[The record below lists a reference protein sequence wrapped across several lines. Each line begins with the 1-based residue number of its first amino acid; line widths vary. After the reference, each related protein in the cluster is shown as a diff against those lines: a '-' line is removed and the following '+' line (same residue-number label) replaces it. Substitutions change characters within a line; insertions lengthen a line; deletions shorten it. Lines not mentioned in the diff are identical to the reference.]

1 MRRLSALYLRMADK
15 TPAYRNNYL
24 KHTNIMEKEKKSYFI
39 NMIEAK
45 DGKIAE
51 VLNFNFG
58 GHHDIAVMVE
68 KAKSLGFAKDK
79 HAKEFVLAM
88 RFMHHV
94 IKKNSD
100 NPLFAQFASQFEAF
114 KQEVRSKVGCG
125 CNCNK

>member
-1 MRRLSALYLRMADK
+1 
-15 TPAYRNNYL
+15 
-24 KHTNIMEKEKKSYFI
+24 MEKEKKSYYF

-45 DGKIAE
+45 DGKMSE

-58 GHHDIAVMVE
+58 GHHDIAEMVE

-94 IKKNSD
+94 IKKNAD
-100 NPLFAQFASQFEAF
+100 NAMFAEFAPQFEAF
-114 KQEVRSKVGCG
+114 KSSLKSQLGCK
-125 CNCNK
+125 CNQQ